1 MKPQTIE
8 AIVYSLIASIPLIVY
23 LSKTIGA

>member
-23 LSKTIGA
+23 LFKTIGA